1 MTKIVD
7 DKKTKNKKKQA
18 KHNHSKQNKTL
29 SSNLTFTTTVIG
41 SCQNVLYRYSASY
54 SLELKVVDKL
64 TKINKIDF
72 SMECFTVD
80 FREILPNTLKFGFL
94 IVGWALAITSRH
106 FRDFLIISYFPKIVS
121 LKWFGNS

>member
-54 SLELKVVDKL
+54 NLELKVVDKL

-72 SMECFTVD
+72 SMECVKAD
-80 FREILPNTLKFGFL
+80 FFKFYQKASKFDFWG
-94 IVGWALAITSRH
+94 GWLDTGH
-106 FRDFLIISYFPKIVS
+106 
-121 LKWFGNS
+121 

>member
-54 SLELKVVDKL
+54 NLELKVVDKL
-64 TKINKIDF
+64 TKMVHLACYTKEVTA
-72 SMECFTVD
+72 MEYAKLFVNHV
-80 FREILPNTLKFGFL
+80 F
-94 IVGWALAITSRH
+94 
-106 FRDFLIISYFPKIVS
+106 
-121 LKWFGNS
+121 